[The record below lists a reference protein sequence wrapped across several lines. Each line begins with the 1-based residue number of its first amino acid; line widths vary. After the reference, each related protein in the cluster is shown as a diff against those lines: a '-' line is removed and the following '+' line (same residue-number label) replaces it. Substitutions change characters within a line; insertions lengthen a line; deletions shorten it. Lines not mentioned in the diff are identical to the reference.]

1 MLDNKEV
8 KIEIVDNGLVSLA
21 KNLIR
26 KGRISRNPIIRLSIK
41 SLDIVRSI
49 PYTIK
54 RIITDKEFRAIFWM
68 KTFKSKRVQQTTPL
82 TCMNRYPVI
91 FSACKDYLKDKEN
104 INILSYGCSTG
115 EEVVTLREYFNNAT
129 IIGAEINSHS
139 LEVCRSRNLD
149 NKIKFIVSKESEISK
164 YGKYDAVFCMAV
176 LQRTPDAI
184 TSQGIT
190 SLKKIYPFEKFEKQ
204 IIELDRYVKKGGLLI
219 IHFSQYY
226 FEDTVVSKKYKA
238 LGNYNQ
244 DDYTSSIF
252 DKNSNLIEEPYSR
265 KSIFIKIMS
274 MRIYFKRI
282 HFSNIILI

>member
-104 INILSYGCSTG
+104 INILS
-115 EEVVTLREYFNNAT
+115 
-129 IIGAEINSHS
+129 
-139 LEVCRSRNLD
+139 
-149 NKIKFIVSKESEISK
+149 
-164 YGKYDAVFCMAV
+164 
-176 LQRTPDAI
+176 
-184 TSQGIT
+184 
-190 SLKKIYPFEKFEKQ
+190 
-204 IIELDRYVKKGGLLI
+204 
-219 IHFSQYY
+219 
-226 FEDTVVSKKYKA
+226 
-238 LGNYNQ
+238 
-244 DDYTSSIF
+244 
-252 DKNSNLIEEPYSR
+252 
-265 KSIFIKIMS
+265 
-274 MRIYFKRI
+274 
-282 HFSNIILI
+282 

>member
-1 MLDNKEV
+1 MEKSKDTRVEYKDTSIKFKVKEWFKDNY
-8 KIEIVDNGLVSLA
+8 DS
-21 KNLIR
+21 KNLII
-26 KGRISRNPIIRLSIK
+26 KSIVRLLYSIK
-41 SLDIVRSI
+41 NNI
-49 PYTIK
+49 YTIY
-54 RIITDKEFRAIFWM
+54 RLCTDKELRAIFYM
-68 KTFKSKRVQQTTPL
+68 KTFKSKQVHQTTPL
-82 TCMNRYPVI
+82 TAMNRYPVI

-176 LQRTPDAI
+176 LQRTPDTI

-252 DKNSNLIEEPYSR
+252 DKNSNLIKEPYSR
-265 KSIFIKIMS
+265 KSIFIKIED
-274 MRIYFKRI
+274 
-282 HFSNIILI
+282 

>member
-1 MLDNKEV
+1 MLDKKEV

-68 KTFKSKRVQQTTPL
+68 KTFKSKRVQQNTPL

-176 LQRTPDAI
+176 LQRTPDTI

-265 KSIFIKIMS
+265 KSIFIKIED
-274 MRIYFKRI
+274 
-282 HFSNIILI
+282 